1 MALLVQNDSKVIYT
15 TEINLYFDD
24 KSEKHMTLS
33 KDDNVI
39 VTYRSNGEKLI
50 KNGTIKDILPVKA
63 YDTEGSCSYGCCSCN
78 SCTATGMIILDSSKD
93 FNSEVVNILL
103 RDVLDI
109 EKISMSDEVTKQDP
123 DKDIDP
129 GYTLEE

>member
-24 KSEKHMTLS
+24 KSEKHITLS

-39 VTYRSNGEKLI
+39 VTYRSNGEKLT

-78 SCTATGMIILDSSKD
+78 SCTATGMIVLDSSKD

-109 EKISMSDEVTKQDP
+109 EKVSMSDEATKQDP
-123 DKDIDP
+123 DEDIDS

>member
-33 KDDNVI
+33 KYDNVI
-39 VTYRSNGEKLI
+39 VTYRSNGEKLT
-50 KNGTIKDILPVKA
+50 KNGTIKDILPVKS
-63 YDTEGSCSYGCCSCN
+63 YDTNGSCTYGCCSCS

-93 FNSEVVNILL
+93 FNSEVINILL
-103 RDVLDI
+103 RDILDI
-109 EKISMSDEVTKQDP
+109 EKISMSDEATKPDP
-123 DKDIDP
+123 DQELDP
-129 GYTLEE
+129 DHTYGE

>member
-1 MALLVQNDSKVIYT
+1 MALLVQNDSKVVYT

-78 SCTATGMIILDSSKD
+78 SCTATGMIVLDSSKD

-103 RDVLDI
+103 RDILDI
-109 EKISMSDEVTKQDP
+109 EKVSMSDEATKQDP
-123 DKDIDP
+123 DEDIDP

>member
-78 SCTATGMIILDSSKD
+78 SCTATGMIVLDSSKD

-109 EKISMSDEVTKQDP
+109 EKVSMSDEATKQDP
-123 DKDIDP
+123 DEDIDS